1 MSEHQSNTDIC
12 TIPAF
17 VEMCG
22 VRVEEAEE
30 WVRNGTI
37 PSTTMGEMQVVNMV
51 RFRADLLSGKENFE
65 AGDYSHE

>member
-1 MSEHQSNTDIC
+1 MSEHQSNPDIC

-17 VEMCG
+17 AEMCG
-22 VRVEEAEE
+22 ARVEEAEE

>member
-1 MSEHQSNTDIC
+1 MSEHQSSPDIC

-17 VEMCG
+17 AEMCG
-22 VRVEEAEE
+22 VSVEEAEE

-51 RFRADLLSGKENFE
+51 RLRVELLSGKENFE
-65 AGDYSHE
+65 AGDYSNE

>member
-1 MSEHQSNTDIC
+1 MSEHQSSPDIC

-17 VEMCG
+17 AKMCG
-22 VRVEEAEE
+22 VSVEEAEE

-37 PSTTMGEMQVVNMV
+37 PSTTMGEMQVVNMIRLRV
-51 RFRADLLSGKENFE
+51 ELLRGKESFE